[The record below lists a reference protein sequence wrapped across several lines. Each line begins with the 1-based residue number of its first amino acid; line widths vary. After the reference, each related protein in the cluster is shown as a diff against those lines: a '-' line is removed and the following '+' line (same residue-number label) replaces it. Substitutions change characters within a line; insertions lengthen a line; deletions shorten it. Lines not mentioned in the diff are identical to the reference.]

1 MSSRLSDVWLSRV
14 NGAVPRVVVTGLGV
28 VSPAGQSVRNF
39 WPAIVAGDSAIRP
52 ITLVPAE
59 QLTSKI
65 AAEVAD
71 FDPSDHF
78 EAKTLS
84 LMDRFS
90 QFAVVAARQAIA
102 DAGLEARCGLTT
114 ATIIGSGVGGQTTL
128 DESYKRLYGANATR
142 LHPFTIPRLMLNAAA
157 SHVSMD
163 LRLGGPAFAIAS
175 ACASGTHALGQAFR
189 MVRDGDVEIAVS
201 GGTEA
206 CLTLGTLKAWEALR
220 VMSADTCRPFSHQR
234 SGMVLGEGAA
244 IVVLESLECARVRG
258 ARIYAE
264 IVGFGMSADAGDIT
278 LPDASGAAR
287 AMTAALRDA
296 RLEPDMVDY
305 VNAHGTGTTVN
316 DVVETEALHRVFG
329 DHARRLAV
337 SSSKAVLGHSLGAA
351 GALEVL
357 VTTLA
362 IAHALAP
369 PTANFLEADPAC
381 DLDYVP
387 NEARDLP
394 IEAAISNSFAF
405 GGLNAV
411 IALSRFHE

>member
-1 MSSRLSDVWLSRV
+1 
-14 NGAVPRVVVTGLGV
+14 VPRVVITGLGV
-28 VSPAGQSVRNF
+28 VSPAGQCIRDF
-39 WPAIVAGDSAIRP
+39 WSAIVAGDSAIRP
-52 ITLVPAE
+52 ITLIPTE

-71 FDPSDHF
+71 FDPSVHF
-78 EAKTLS
+78 EPKVLS

-102 DAGLEARCGLTT
+102 DAGLDGHCGLTT

-128 DESYKRLYGANATR
+128 DEGYKRLYGEKAAR

-157 SHVSMD
+157 SQVSMD
-163 LRLGGPAFAIAS
+163 LGLGGPAFAVAS
-175 ACASGTHALGQAFR
+175 ACASGTRALGQAYR
-189 MVRDGDVEIAVS
+189 MVRDGDVQVAVS

-220 VMSADTCRPFSHQR
+220 VMSPDTCRPFSSRR
-234 SGMVLGEGAA
+234 SGMVLGEGAG
-244 IVVLESLECARVRG
+244 ILVLESLEGARLRG

-278 LPDASGAAR
+278 LPDAGGAAR

-296 RLEPDMVDY
+296 RLEPEIVDY
-305 VNAHGTGTTVN
+305 VNAHGTGTTIN
-316 DVVETEALHRVFG
+316 DIVETQALHRVFG
-329 DHARRLAV
+329 DHARRLLV

-351 GALEVL
+351 GALEAI
-357 VTTLA
+357 VTALA
-362 IAHALAP
+362 IRHALAP

-387 NEARDLP
+387 YQARDLP
-394 IEAAISNSFAF
+394 IDVAISNSFAF

-411 IALSRFHE
+411 LALRRFAE

>member
-1 MSSRLSDVWLSRV
+1 L
-14 NGAVPRVVVTGLGV
+14 
-28 VSPAGQSVRNF
+28 
-39 WPAIVAGDSAIRP
+39 
-52 ITLVPAE
+52 TLVPAE

-71 FDPSDHF
+71 FDPSAHF

-90 QFAVVAARQAIA
+90 QFAVVAARQAA
-102 DAGLEARCGLTT
+102 TDAGLQDRCGLTT

-128 DESYKRLYGANATR
+128 DEAYKRLYGDNATR

-163 LRLGGPAFAIAS
+163 LGLGGPAFAVAS
-175 ACASGTHALGQAFR
+175 ACASGTHAIGQAFR
-189 MVRDGDVEIAVS
+189 MIRDGNVQIAIS

-220 VMSADTCRPFSHQR
+220 VMSSDTCRPFSRQR

-244 IVVLESLECARVRG
+244 ILMLESLECARDRN
-258 ARIYAE
+258 AHIYAE
-264 IVGFGMSADAGDIT
+264 VVGFGMSADAGDIT
-278 LPDASGAAR
+278 LPDATGAAR
-287 AMTAALRDA
+287 AIAAALHDA
-296 RLEPDMVDY
+296 RLEPDAVDY
-305 VNAHGTGTTVN
+305 VNAHGTGTTIN
-316 DVVETEALHRVFG
+316 DIVETKALHRVFG
-329 DHARRLAV
+329 DHAYRLAI

-351 GALEVL
+351 GALELV

-362 IAHALAP
+362 IKDNIAP
-369 PTANFLEADPAC
+369 PTANFVEADPAC

-387 NEARDLP
+387 NEARDMP
-394 IEAAISNSFAF
+394 IAVALSNSFAF

-411 IALSRFHE
+411 IALRRFDG

>member
-1 MSSRLSDVWLSRV
+1 M
-14 NGAVPRVVVTGLGV
+14 PRVVITGLGV
-28 VSPAGQSVRNF
+28 VSPAGQCIRDF
-39 WPAIVAGDSAIRP
+39 WSAIVAGDSAIRP
-52 ITLVPAE
+52 ITLIPTE

-71 FDPSDHF
+71 FDPSVHF
-78 EAKTLS
+78 EPKVLS

-102 DAGLEARCGLTT
+102 DAGLEERCGLTT
-114 ATIIGSGVGGQTTL
+114 ATVIGSGVGGQTTL
-128 DESYKRLYGANATR
+128 DEAYKRLYGANATR

-157 SHVSMD
+157 SQVSMD
-163 LRLGGPAFAIAS
+163 LGLGGPAFAVAS
-175 ACASGTHALGQAFR
+175 ACASGTHALGQAYR
-189 MVRDGDVEIAVS
+189 MVRDGDVQVAVS

-220 VMSADTCRPFSHQR
+220 VMSPDTCRPFSSRR
-234 SGMVLGEGAA
+234 SGMVLGEGAG
-244 IVVLESLECARVRG
+244 ILVLESLEGARLRG

-278 LPDASGAAR
+278 LPDAGGAAR

-296 RLEPDMVDY
+296 RLEPEIVDY
-305 VNAHGTGTTVN
+305 VNAHGTGTTIN
-316 DVVETEALHRVFG
+316 DIVETQALHRVFG
-329 DHARRLAV
+329 DHARRLLV

-351 GALEVL
+351 GALEAI
-357 VTTLA
+357 VTALA
-362 IAHALAP
+362 IRHALAP

-387 NEARDLP
+387 YQARDLP
-394 IEAAISNSFAF
+394 IDAAISNSFAF

-411 IALSRFHE
+411 LALRRFAE

>member
-1 MSSRLSDVWLSRV
+1 MSSRPSNGWCSRV
-14 NGAVPRVVVTGLGV
+14 SSTVPRVVITGLGV
-28 VSPAGQSVRNF
+28 VSPAGRCIRDF
-39 WPAIVAGDSAIRP
+39 WSAIVAGDSAIGP
-52 ITLVPAE
+52 ITLVATE

-71 FDPSDHF
+71 FDPSVHF
-78 EAKTLS
+78 EPKVLS

-102 DAGLEARCGLTT
+102 DAGLEGRCGLTT

-128 DESYKRLYGANATR
+128 DEAYKRLYGAKAAR

-163 LRLGGPAFAIAS
+163 LGLGGPTFAVAS
-175 ACASGTHALGQAFR
+175 ACASGTHALGQAYR
-189 MVRDGDVEIAVS
+189 MVRDGDVQVAVS

-220 VMSADTCRPFSHQR
+220 VMSSDTCRPFSGQR
-234 SGMVLGEGAA
+234 SGMVLGEGAG
-244 IVVLESLECARVRG
+244 ILVLESLECARLRG
-258 ARIYAE
+258 VPIYAE

-278 LPDASGAAR
+278 LPDAGGAAR

-296 RLEPDMVDY
+296 RLAPEMVDY
-305 VNAHGTGTTVN
+305 VNAHGTGTTIN
-316 DVVETEALHRVFG
+316 DIVETQALHQVFG
-329 DHARRLAV
+329 EHAHRLLV

-351 GALEVL
+351 GALEAM
-357 VTTLA
+357 VTALA
-362 IAHALAP
+362 IRHAVAP
-369 PTANFLEADPAC
+369 PTANFLEADPVC

-387 NEARDLP
+387 YQARDLP
-394 IEAAISNSFAF
+394 IDAAISNSFAF

-411 IALSRFHE
+411 IALRRFEE